1 MIGYGSSAACTFLL
15 HRDML
20 QTLTKEKLSS
30 VLNRGREPRE
40 DTVFGALFGSVAYAD
55 LVTTGL
61 MLDLLLGETFS
72 FDADITRVNVELW
85 PSRMLDGRRV
95 EPAVLSIW
103 RSMA

>member
-1 MIGYGSSAACTFLL
+1 
-15 HRDML
+15 ML

-61 MLDLLLGETFS
+61 MLNLLGETFS

-95 EPAVLSIW
+95 EPDGLIDLEVDGVRRRLIVEAK
-103 RSMA
+103 